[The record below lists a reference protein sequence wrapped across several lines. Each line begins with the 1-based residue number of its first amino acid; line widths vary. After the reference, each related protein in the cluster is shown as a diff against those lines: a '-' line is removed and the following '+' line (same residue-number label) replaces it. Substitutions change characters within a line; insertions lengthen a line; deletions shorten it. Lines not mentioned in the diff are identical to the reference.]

1 MEKFT
6 EKKIT
11 EFYKKIGLEKAE
23 FFDGKK
29 PINLFKILK
38 ISPETDSAGNRKLTP
53 YELLGVVPKFENGKE
68 VPIVF
73 AIKNRAK
80 KLGNYEGNVKEF
92 IYKKQKSKQDKT
104 VIQELKEKY
113 RLAVMLGDDVTA
125 EFCLD
130 ALAGLSADEAQSFK
144 DSFYNYTKFY
154 KRMKKQLLID
164 LFAHFFLEY
173 MQMRKS
179 AIIKNG
185 IIKKDKL
192 FKAYKENKSNYVQDV
207 TLDADLD
214 VISVSSAI
222 NPINFGMKNVKK
234 VVIENKETNET
245 AKFEIDKD
253 KIKIESSINFIEQNN
268 KEKPAGETILAG
280 EKQANE
286 NKIIYQ
292 NQEYKNASLEIKQ
305 DEQIEDFD
313 MGFFETVRSFINKK
327 RKQFKRL
334 GAVQTVM
341 QNDTDEKA
349 FSKLEKAQS
358 KQPEIEI

>member
-29 PINLFKILK
+29 PKNLFKILK
-38 ISPETDSAGNRKLTP
+38 ISPETDGLGNRKLTP

-80 KLGNYEGNVKEF
+80 KIGNYEGNVKEF
-92 IYKKQKSKQDKT
+92 LYKNQKSKQDKT

-113 RLAVMLGDDVTA
+113 RLAIMSGDDATA
-125 EFCLD
+125 EFCLET
-130 ALAGLSADEAQSFK
+130 LTNLSADDAQSFK
-144 DSFYNYTKFY
+144 DSFFNYTKFY

-214 VISVSSAI
+214 VISVSPTI

-268 KEKPAGETILAG
+268 KEKSAGETILTS
-280 EKQANE
+280 EKQVNE
-286 NKIIYQ
+286 NKLYQ
-292 NQEYKNASLEIKQ
+292 SQDYKNASLEIKQ

-327 RKQFKRL
+327 RKPFKRL

-341 QNDTDEKA
+341 QNDADEKA

-358 KQPEIEI
+358 RQPEIEI

>member
-11 EFYKKIGLEKAE
+11 EFYKKIGLTEAE

-38 ISPETDSAGNRKLTP
+38 ISPEIDGAGNRKLTP
-53 YELLGVVPKFENGKE
+53 YELLGIVPIFENGKE

-73 AIKNRAK
+73 AIKNRVK
-80 KLGNYEGNVKEF
+80 KIGNYEGNVKEF
-92 IYKKQKSKQDKT
+92 LYKNQKTKQEKT
-104 VIQELKEKY
+104 VIQDLKEKY
-113 RLAVMLGDDVTA
+113 RLAIMSGDDATA

-130 ALAGLSADEAQSFK
+130 TLTNLSADEAQNFK

-214 VISVSSAI
+214 VISVSPSI
-222 NPINFGMKNVKK
+222 NPINFGMKNIKK

-253 KIKIESSINFIEQNN
+253 KIKVESSINIIEQNN
-268 KEKPAGETILAG
+268 KEKQIGETNLTS
-280 EKQANE
+280 ENQANQ
-286 NKIIYQ
+286 NKMINQ
-292 NQEYKNASLEIKQ
+292 NQNYKAEIKQ
-305 DEQIEDFD
+305 EEQLEDFD

-327 RKQFKRL
+327 RKPLKRL
-334 GAVQTVM
+334 GMVQPIM
-341 QNDTDEKA
+341 QNESDDKS
-349 FSKLEKAQS
+349 FSKIEKAQS
-358 KQPEIEI
+358 KEREIEI